1 MNLRI
6 KSITAT
12 LIVAM
17 AVLVYAQ
24 SNADQKTDEKTMDKQ
39 GMAVATFAGGCFWC
53 IESDF
58 EKLPGVSDA
67 VSGYTGGQ
75 TKDPTYKEVGRG
87 NTGHTEAVQVHY
99 DPSIISYENLLEGF
113 WRQFDPTDGDG
124 SFVDRGSQYRPG
136 IFYSNETEKMLAEE
150 AIKKLAVSG
159 RYDAPIVIEVVAL
172 DIFYDAEDYHQDYY
186 KKNPVR
192 YKFYRHGSGRDQYL
206 KKTWGKDLKFV
217 LKDAEKK
224 MDMMKDKKAN
234 DVQSKAYNKPSDGE
248 LREKLTDLQYKVTQ
262 KEGTERPF
270 SNPYHDNKKAGI
282 YVDIVSGEPLFSSVD
297 KFDSGTGWPSFT
309 QPISAEHVTTETDYK
324 LLFPRTE
331 VRSAGADSHLGH
343 VFKDGPEP
351 TGLRYCV
358 NSASLRFIPKDELQT
373 EGFAKYLSQF
383 QE

>member
-1 MNLRI
+1 
-6 KSITAT
+6 
-12 LIVAM
+12 
-17 AVLVYAQ
+17 
-24 SNADQKTDEKTMDKQ
+24 
-39 GMAVATFAGGCFWC
+39 MAVATFAGGCFWC